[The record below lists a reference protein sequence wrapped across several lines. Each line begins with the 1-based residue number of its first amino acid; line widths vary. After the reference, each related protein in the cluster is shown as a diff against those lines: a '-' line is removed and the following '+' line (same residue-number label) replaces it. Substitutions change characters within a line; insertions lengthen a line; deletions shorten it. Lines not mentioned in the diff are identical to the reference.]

1 MQFYSEQNSCMFII
15 PNGLIR
21 NFHAEVWHRN
31 RPIYTQINETNDEL
45 QLRIYASLASVSLL
59 IEWCHFETA
68 KNGNKKSPARLWQFG
83 KQLGNVMP
91 KKGLKVINCL
101 QE

>member
-45 QLRIYASLASVSLL
+45 QLRIYASLASVSFLSNDAILRLPRMETRSHLL
-59 IEWCHFETA
+59 GYDNSVNNSVMWC
-68 KNGNKKSPARLWQFG
+68 
-83 KQLGNVMP
+83 
-91 KKGLKVINCL
+91 LK
-101 QE
+101 EAWK